1 VPDATGEAAA
11 AGGLAEPGDMP
22 DDAPGGRARLEAVT
36 ERIAPRGDPTTLAHV
51 VAGLLQ
57 VELPR
62 RQHLLEAAT
71 TEERLEDLA
80 DLLDR
85 EVALLARQLGPYAPD
100 PRLLALRRN

>member
-1 VPDATGEAAA
+1 
-11 AGGLAEPGDMP
+11 MP